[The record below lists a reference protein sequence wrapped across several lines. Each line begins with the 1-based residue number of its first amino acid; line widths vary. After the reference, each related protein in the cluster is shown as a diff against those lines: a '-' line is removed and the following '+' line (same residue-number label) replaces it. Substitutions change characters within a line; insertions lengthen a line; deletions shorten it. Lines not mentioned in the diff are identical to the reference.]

1 MATTYSER
9 LRSAMDRKN
18 VKQTELAKAV
28 GISQQTVQHLRTKGK
43 GSSHTVKIA
52 KYLDIS
58 PDWLASGTGQ
68 MEKHTIPS
76 KKARPQSPD
85 FDYDEELV
93 NELILEI
100 EQEERHQTK
109 THSNLA
115 ESPTRPYNKVPL
127 ISDIQAGNF
136 CEAVD
141 NFAPG
146 DAEEWIPRHMP
157 SSESSFALRVKGE
170 SMQPVFQ
177 PGEIVVVDPE
187 RAPTSGSYIV
197 AKRLSDQ
204 GVTLKQLMQEGP
216 DNYLKAANP
225 DWPER
230 IIKMTEEW
238 HVCGVVIYSH
248 RVHI

>member
-1 MATTYSER
+1 MASTYSER
-9 LRSAMDRKN
+9 LRIAMDQKN

-52 KYLDIS
+52 KYLRIS
-58 PDWLASGTGQ
+58 PDWLSSGAGDMEPNRGSQAKTASQHLDVDLDDPLLTKLVTELEEE
-68 MEKHTIPS
+68 EKLRSHNNI
-76 KKARPQSPD
+76 
-85 FDYDEELV
+85 
-93 NELILEI
+93 
-100 EQEERHQTK
+100 
-109 THSNLA
+109 A
-115 ESPTRPYNKVPL
+115 ESSARPYNQVPL

-157 SSESSFALRVKGE
+157 SSDNTFALRVKGE
-170 SMQPVFQ
+170 SMLPVFQ

-187 RAPTSGSYIV
+187 RAAISGSYVV
-197 AKRLSDQ
+197 AKRVSDQ
-204 GVTLKQLMQEGP
+204 RVTLKQLMQDGA

-225 DWPER
+225 DWPDR